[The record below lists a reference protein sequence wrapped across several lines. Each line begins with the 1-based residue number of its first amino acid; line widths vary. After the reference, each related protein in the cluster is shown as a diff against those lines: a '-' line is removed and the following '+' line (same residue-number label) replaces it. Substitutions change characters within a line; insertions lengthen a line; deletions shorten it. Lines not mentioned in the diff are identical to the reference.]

1 MKEVTMYKAF
11 DGTMFDNVARC
22 MEYEKLTKERVIEDF
37 RSLIVREN
45 EGLQMTKDGCAFP
58 FAEIAEC
65 WWYAVIV
72 MKDEDDYQKV
82 VRYANSRFERID
94 NIKVPKIFNK
104 EIIVSTG
111 DGDKE
116 KSNYNDFYSHG
127 TVEDAIANYTNALL
141 TFNVRKGD

>member
-22 MEYEKLTKERVIEDF
+22 TEYEKLTRERVIEDF

-45 EGLQMTKDGCAFP
+45 EGLQITKEGDAFP
-58 FAEIAEC
+58 LGEIAEC
-65 WWYAVIV
+65 WWYAVII

-82 VRYANSRFERID
+82 VRYAASRFEGVNR
-94 NIKVPKIFNK
+94 KVPKIFNK
-104 EIIVSTG
+104 EIIVATG
-111 DGDKE
+111 EGN
-116 KSNYNDFYSHG
+116 SGRSYYNDFYFHG